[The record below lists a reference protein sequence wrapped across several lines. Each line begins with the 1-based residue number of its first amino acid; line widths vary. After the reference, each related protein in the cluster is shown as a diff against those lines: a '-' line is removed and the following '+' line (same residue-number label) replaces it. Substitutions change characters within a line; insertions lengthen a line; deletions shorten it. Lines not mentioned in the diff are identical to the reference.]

1 MFLWHDDTIMKT
13 KWSLQDNAWAFR
25 WGQQDPGRYRGG
37 KGGDQYG
44 EKRKLVILMWNIFQ
58 SWFQQRVIRW
68 WHYSGEPGRGPA
80 EQHRPGRGAQPGCG
94 GHPQH
99 KVVNESLYCTS
110 LLFREFMWN
119 LHYMWSLP
127 LKIVAIIG
135 LVYSKLGFPAAL
147 VRDLALWSDLESCLP
162 TNSAPR
168 HVKHVVFWNQ
178 TFPYNWPS
186 TWTFK

>member
-1 MFLWHDDTIMKT
+1 MFTLSCLKLISTE
-13 KWSLQDNAWAFR
+13 S
-25 WGQQDPGRYRGG
+25 
-37 KGGDQYG
+37 
-44 EKRKLVILMWNIFQ
+44 EKMITLL
-58 SWFQQRVIRW
+58 
-68 WHYSGEPGRGPA
+68 GEPGRGPA
-80 EQHRPGRGAQPGCG
+80 EQHRPGRGAQPRCG

-147 VRDLALWSDLESCLP
+147 VRDLVLWSDLEIESCLP
-162 TNSAPR
+162 TR

-178 TFPYNWPS
+178 TLPYDWPS
-186 TWTFK
+186 TSTFKCQVTSEYVSFLNLRIKLVRHNTHLPRDRISNWAVRKS

>member
-1 MFLWHDDTIMKT
+1 MKT
-13 KWSLQDNAWAFR
+13 KWSWQDNAWALR
-25 WGQQDPGRYRGG
+25 WGRQDPGRYRGG
-37 KGGDQYG
+37 KGGDQHG
-44 EKRKLVILMWNIFQ
+44 EERKLVFLMWYIFL
-58 SWFQQRVIRW
+58 SWFQQRVRRW
-68 WHYSGEPGRGPA
+68 WHYSGESGRGPA

-147 VRDLALWSDLESCLP
+147 VRDLVFWSDLEVESCLP

-168 HVKHVVFWNQ
+168 HMKYVVFWNQ

-186 TWTFK
+186 TWTFKC

>member
-13 KWSLQDNAWAFR
+13 KWSLQDNAWVLR
-25 WGQQDPGRYRGG
+25 WGRQDPGRYRGG
-37 KGGDQYG
+37 KGVDQHG
-44 EKRKLVILMWNIFQ
+44 EKHKLVVLMWYIFQ

-68 WHYSGEPGRGPA
+68 WHYSGESGRGPA

-99 KVVNESLYCTS
+99 KVVNESFYWTS

-147 VRDLALWSDLESCLP
+147 VRDLVCEIEISFPLD
-162 TNSAPR
+162 SAPR
-168 HVKHVVFWNQ
+168 HVKHVVVWNQ

-186 TWTFK
+186 NSTFKC